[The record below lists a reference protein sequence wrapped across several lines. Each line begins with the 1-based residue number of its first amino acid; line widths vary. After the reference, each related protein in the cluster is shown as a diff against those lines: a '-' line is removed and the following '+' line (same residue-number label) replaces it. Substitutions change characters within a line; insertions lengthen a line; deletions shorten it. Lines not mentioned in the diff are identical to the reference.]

1 MKTRKTIV
9 VVEDN
14 TPTRTMVTLI
24 LRESGYMVH
33 AASTGPIGVQMIVK
47 QKPDLVLLDL
57 DMREM
62 NGFDVLNVLRSD
74 QETNDTVVVAF
85 TAFAVVGE
93 RKRILAAGFDG
104 YIPKPIEPE
113 TFIKEIEA
121 YVTAGRATA

>member
-24 LRESGYMVH
+24 LKESGYMVH
-33 AASTGPIGVQMIVK
+33 AASTGPVGVQMIVK

-62 NGFDVLNVLRSD
+62 NGFDVLNVVRSD
-74 QETNDTVVVAF
+74 QETKDTIVVAF

-121 YVTAGRATA
+121 YATGGRATA